1 MDFYVCIIINVILI
15 IFYGICFYKYNQ
27 KLQKTFIKITNEM
40 KTKEK
45 KLKDFNKK
53 EVLNYKQKIK
63 NTKWVKDKKIT
74 KCVVGKYK
82 LLIGD
87 YMLESASNTFHTLTM
102 MGFEVDVVKTSD
114 DLIHILEQDND
125 YDFILSNSTYDENSS
140 ITFGIQAMEYL
151 KNKNILKSP
160 FIVVSIYNEKEKFLN
175 LGFDSFINKYID
187 EKKVIEGFATFGIK
201 FISKN

>member
-187 EKKVIEGFATFGIK
+187 EKKVIEGFAPFGIK